1 MEKTF
6 KVSSYSKV
14 KSLSLAIVKSLAEDY
29 DVRLDAIGAGAV
41 NQAVKAAAAAKQM
54 TDIPFLSDIDFF
66 DVSING
72 EEKSGIRISIK
83 RHSL

>member
-14 KSLSLAIVKSLAEDY
+14 KALSVAIVKSLSEDY

-66 DVSING
+66 DVSISG

-83 RHSL
+83 RHS

>member
-14 KSLSLAIVKSLAEDY
+14 KALSVAIVKSLAEDY

-41 NQAVKAAAAAKQM
+41 NQAVKAVAAAKQM
-54 TDIPFLSDIDFF
+54 TDISFLSDIDFF

-72 EEKSGIRISIK
+72 EQKSGIKITIK
-83 RHSL
+83 KLHP

>member
-14 KSLSLAIVKSLAEDY
+14 KALSGAIAKSLAEDY
-29 DVRLDAIGAGAV
+29 DVRLDAVGAGAL
-41 NQAVKAAAAAKQM
+41 NQAVKAVAAAKQM

-72 EEKSGIRISIK
+72 EQKSGIKITIK
-83 RHSL
+83 KLHP

>member
-14 KSLSLAIVKSLAEDY
+14 KALSGAIIKSLEEDY

-41 NQAVKAAAAAKQM
+41 NQAVKAVAAAKQM
-54 TDIPFLSDIDFF
+54 TDTYFLSDIDFF
-66 DVSING
+66 DVTING
-72 EEKSGIRISIK
+72 EQKSGIRISIK
-83 RHSL
+83 RHS

>member
-14 KSLSLAIVKSLAEDY
+14 KALSVAIVKSLAEDY

-41 NQAVKAAAAAKQM
+41 NQAVKAVAAAKQM

-72 EEKSGIRISIK
+72 EEKSGIKITIK
-83 RHSL
+83 KLHP

>member
-41 NQAVKAAAAAKQM
+41 NQAVKAVAAAKQM

-83 RHSL
+83 RHS

>member
-14 KSLSLAIVKSLAEDY
+14 KSLSLAIVKSLSEDY

-41 NQAVKAAAAAKQM
+41 NQAVKAIAVAKQM
-54 TDIPFLSDIDFF
+54 TEAPFLSDIDFF
-66 DVSING
+66 DAEIGG
-72 EEKSGIRISIK
+72 EQKSGITISIK
-83 RHSL
+83 RHS

>member
-14 KSLSLAIVKSLAEDY
+14 KALSGAIAKSLAEDY
-29 DVRLDAIGAGAV
+29 DVRLDAVGAGAV
-41 NQAVKAAAAAKQM
+41 NQAVKAVAAAKQM

-72 EEKSGIRISIK
+72 EQKSGIKITIK
-83 RHSL
+83 KLHP

>member
-14 KSLSLAIVKSLAEDY
+14 KALSVAIVKSLSEDY

-41 NQAVKAAAAAKQM
+41 NQAVKAVAAAKQM

-83 RHSL
+83 RHS

>member
-14 KSLSLAIVKSLAEDY
+14 KALSGAIIKSLEEDY

-41 NQAVKAAAAAKQM
+41 NQAVKAVAAAKQM
-54 TDIPFLSDIDFF
+54 TDTCFLSDIDFF

-72 EEKSGIRISIK
+72 EQKSGIRISIK
-83 RHSL
+83 RHS

>member
-14 KSLSLAIVKSLAEDY
+14 KALSVAIVKSLAEDY

-41 NQAVKAAAAAKQM
+41 NQAVKAVAAAKQM

-83 RHSL
+83 RHS

>member
-83 RHSL
+83 RHS

>member
-14 KSLSLAIVKSLAEDY
+14 KSLSGAIIKSLEEDY

-41 NQAVKAAAAAKQM
+41 NQAVKAVAAAKQM
-54 TDIPFLSDIDFF
+54 TDITFFSDIDFF

-72 EEKSGIRISIK
+72 EQKSGIRISIK
-83 RHSL
+83 RHS

>member
-14 KSLSLAIVKSLAEDY
+14 KALSGAIAKSLAEDY
-29 DVRLDAIGAGAV
+29 DVRLDAVGAGAV
-41 NQAVKAAAAAKQM
+41 NQAVKAVAAAQQM

-72 EEKSGIRISIK
+72 EQKSGIKITIK
-83 RHSL
+83 KLHP

>member
-14 KSLSLAIVKSLAEDY
+14 KSLSGAIIKSLEEDY

-41 NQAVKAAAAAKQM
+41 NQAVKAVAAAKQM

-72 EEKSGIRISIK
+72 EQKSGIKITIK
-83 RHSL
+83 KLHP